1 MNPAPPKHFLRR
13 EFLML
18 KVLFETLFSA
28 LFLALYQPFSFS
40 TTLWLG
46 IQPDDVLADS
56 LKFYGLCI
64 IVLILSAEAL
74 YRRDERHPVSYRLL
88 LAWQG
93 SEVLLIAG
101 IYLAFTIT
109 LGHAGDT
116 VIQIL
121 IARAVGCVA
130 LIMLIPFVI
139 AILYAE
145 ILDDREEI
153 RLLTLNK
160 PLGAGYLDDVL
171 VNLYDHSGVLKI
183 SASQR
188 DIYYIASED
197 NYVNIHYIID
207 EDMTSYLLRSSTGE
221 IEAALRHTSIVRC
234 HRSYLVNLSH
244 VKVLKH
250 GTGKAT
256 LVLSDKAG
264 TEIPVSKSYYQD
276 LLEKIGPGQD
286 VKES

>member
-1 MNPAPPKHFLRR
+1 MNPAPPKHFLTR
-13 EFLML
+13 EFLLM

-28 LFLALYQPFSFS
+28 LFLALYQPFGFS

-46 IQPDDVLADS
+46 IQPDDVLAS
-56 LKFYGLCI
+56 TVKFYGVCI
-64 IVLILSAEAL
+64 LVLIMSAEAL
-74 YRRDERHPVSYRLL
+74 YRRDEKHPVSYRLL
-88 LAWQG
+88 MAWQG
-93 SEVLLIAG
+93 AEVLLIAG
-101 IYLAFTIT
+101 IYLAFTIA

-116 VIQIL
+116 LMSIL
-121 IARAVGCVA
+121 IARSIICVA

-139 AILYAE
+139 ALLYAE

-171 VNLYDHSGVLKI
+171 VNLYDHSGTLKI

-188 DIYYIASED
+188 DIYYIESED
-197 NYVNIHYIID
+197 NYVNIHYELD
-207 EDMTSYLLRSSTGE
+207 DHMTSYLLRSSTGE
-221 IEAALRHTSIVRC
+221 VEAALRHTSIVRC

-250 GTGKAT
+250 GTGKAI
-256 LVLSDKAG
+256 LILSDKAG

-276 LLEKIGPGQD
+276 LLDRIGPGQD
-286 VKES
+286 VKDS